1 MAVRITK
8 GTALPAHPA
17 NGVKYRA
24 AGQEG
29 GVFIGVKQFHWRPA
43 PWYHLAKAHLIGH
56 FLDRAVLANQLAY
69 GPSQGK
75 PGGVFLKPA
84 AL

>member
-1 MAVRITK
+1 MFVKFLSYLDK
-8 GTALPAHPA
+8 GTALPTDPG

-24 AGQEG
+24 AGQG
-29 GVFIGVKQFHWRPA
+29 GGFIGVKQFHWRPA

-69 GPSQGK
+69 GPSPGK
-75 PGGVFLKPA
+75 PGVYF
-84 AL
+84 